1 MFFLIKFVL
10 PLEEIF
16 VPAAAYFSMITT
28 VSYNNMTTVQLIGE
42 VIRQDLMIFYFQISE
57 ITRFADGI

>member
-28 VSYNNMTTVQLIGE
+28 VSYNMTMEQLIGE
-42 VIRQDLMIFYFQISE
+42 VIR
-57 ITRFADGI
+57 